1 MTTVT
6 EPRIEYTDQL
16 IDVQRNRAAVAG
28 ERSVKRGGVVFLPPL
43 ASMCCSITYNDSGE
57 QQFRQ
62 NVSLTLEGQAAY
74 NKYLAL
80 SSFYGATG
88 RTVDGLVGLIFSKK
102 PVSELPSLIE
112 YLGENADSKGNSLRD
127 LAKKASTEAMISP
140 RSGLLV
146 ARPSTPEGS
155 SVATVEL
162 NNLRPKILSYKFE
175 DIINWDYTVVNNVEK
190 LSLVVLCEL
199 TTKRNGFKV
208 ETEKQYRVLEL
219 IEGVYHQSLY
229 NDGGELTEAVLPVT
243 INGSVSDEIPFYFI
257 EVGAEGKAIINDLVD
272 MNFHHYQVSADYNSK
287 NHFSSFIIWYET
299 GAQSGQNMLMG
310 NGVKW
315 SNQATD
321 ATFGILQPDGN
332 ADALRISLQ
341 DDEQRM
347 AALGAEALKPR
358 QSGAES
364 AEAKSLDQVAQNSTT
379 ADVAITVS
387 ETLTKALNFAAKWM
401 GSTEEAVYQLNTD
414 YNPTGMN
421 AQSLTAMVAAYQG
434 GAISYDTLYENL
446 QRGEIATSERTAQ
459 DERTLIQ
466 NANTGMDDIIE

>member
-28 ERSVKRGGVVFLPPL
+28 ERSVKRGGVKFLPPL
-43 ASMCCSITYNDSGE
+43 ASMCCSITYDENGE

-62 NVSLTLEGQAAY
+62 SITLTKEGQAAY
-74 NKYLAL
+74 TKYIALA
-80 SSFYGATG
+80 SFYGATG
-88 RTVDGLVGLIFSKK
+88 RTVDGLVGLIFSKQA
-102 PVSELPSLIE
+102 VQDLPDSIQ
-112 YLGENADSKGNSLRD
+112 YLDENADSKGNSLRD
-127 LAKKASTEAMISP
+127 LAKKAATEAMISP
-140 RSGLLV
+140 RSGILV

-155 SVATVEL
+155 SIADVEAQ
-162 NNLRPKILSYKFE
+162 NLRPKLLSYKFE
-175 DIINWDYTVVNNVEK
+175 DIINWDYEVINNVEK

-199 TTKRNGFKV
+199 TTKRDGFKV
-208 ETEKQYRVLEL
+208 DVEKQYRVLEL

-229 NDGGELTEAVLPVT
+229 NDAGAQIEGVLPVT
-243 INGSVSDEIPFYFI
+243 INGSTSDIIPFYFI
-257 EVGAEGKAIINDLVD
+257 EVGAEGKSIINDLVD

-287 NHFSSFIIWYET
+287 NHFSSFTIYYET
-299 GAQSGQNMLMG
+299 GADSSQNMLMG

-315 SNQATD
+315 SNRSSD

-358 QSGAES
+358 SSGAES

-379 ADVAITVS
+379 ADVAITIS
-387 ETLTKALNFAAKWM
+387 EALTKALNFASMWM

-414 YNPTGMN
+414 YNPTGMSG
-421 AQSLTAMVAAYQG
+421 QDLTAIVSAYQG

-446 QRGEIATSERTAQ
+446 QRGEIASVERTA
-459 DERTLIQ
+459 DEERAMIT
-466 NANTGMDDIIE
+466 NADTGMDE